1 MNLNVKNR
9 TSLPTASEIEHK
21 WWVVDAQDLIL
32 GRLATKVANIL
43 RGRDKAIYTPFM
55 DTGDFVVVINAEK
68 VRVTGAKLDQK
79 MYYRHSGYL
88 GGIKEASLQDLLEKH
103 PERVIQLAVKGMLP
117 KNRLN
122 RRILKKLK
130 VYRGA
135 EHQHQAQKPEKLE
148 I

>member
-1 MNLNVKNR
+1 MNLNDKNKKY
-9 TSLPTASEIEHK
+9 LPTASDILRK

-43 RGRDKAIYTPFM
+43 RGRDKAMYTPFM
-55 DTGDFVVVINAEK
+55 DTGDFVVVINADK

-88 GGIKEASLQDLLEKH
+88 GGIKEASLQDLLTKH

-130 VYRGA
+130 VYSGSA
-135 EHQHQAQKPEKLE
+135 HQHQAQKPEKLE